1 MSIDSCSTHTVPI
14 GLVTELYGAGPL
26 TQPILIRDVV
36 CIGSESKISDCAHS
50 DINEFGN
57 CLHADDVGVICEGE
71 ILFCQTVV
79 FSVLAPPGSCSD
91 GDIRLEG
98 GTVGEISTSGNIQVC
113 YTGLWG
119 TVCGTDEDWDEADAT
134 VACRQ
139 LEYAEL
145 G

>member
-1 MSIDSCSTHTVPI
+1 MSGIFATISN
-14 GLVTELYGAGPL
+14 G
-26 TQPILIRDVV
+26 
-36 CIGSESKISDCAHS
+36 CI
-50 DINEFGN
+50 
-57 CLHADDVGVICEGE
+57 
-71 ILFCQTVV
+71 
-79 FSVLAPPGSCSD
+79 SVLAPPGSCSD

-113 YTGLWG
+113 YTGQWG
-119 TVCGTDEDWDEADAT
+119 TVCDTDEDWDEVDAT